1 MNPTDPNDTPV
12 AEPVKRPMNFYKHL
26 RITAHKPELMPDAV
40 VKIHGIPVS
49 TRKNLTLLSG
59 ASKSGKTAITSV
71 LCAGAICHNGLDGSA
86 AIEVEPNTEGKA
98 IIHIDT
104 EQSRYHHYRN
114 FKSAVLARAGMPLEP
129 DYYYSYNLRQLPQA
143 EYERFLDSLFE
154 TAYELNGGI
163 HLAVIDGVADFIPSV
178 NDEVDSNRLTNCLE
192 QLAIKYDTTIILV
205 LHVNPGSEKERGH
218 LGSHLLRKCESVLT
232 IKKEGDISALE
243 AKLLR
248 GGAVS
253 QFAPI
258 YYQFDDYK
266 GYHVFMDAGDSV
278 ARKRALRELAEKVFT
293 NAITSVKA
301 LKKIE
306 ELEKCV
312 ERTAK
317 RRLKDMLE
325 MGIIERQELDGSV
338 YYQLAQSPV
347 NDKTPF

>member
-1 MNPTDPNDTPV
+1 MNPNNQNEIPV
-12 AEPVKRPMNFYKHL
+12 IEPVKKPMNFYKHL
-26 RITAHKPELMPDAV
+26 RITADKPEVIPDAV
-40 VKIHGIPVS
+40 VKIHGIPVC

-71 LCAGAICHNGLDGSA
+71 ICAGAISFSGLDGSA
-86 AIEVEPNTEGKA
+86 AIEVSPNVDSLA

-114 FKSAVLARAGMPLEP
+114 FKYAVLKRAGLATDPA
-129 DYYYSYNLRQLPQA
+129 YYYSYNLRQLPQA

-154 TAYELNGGI
+154 TAHEINGGI

-178 NDEVDSNRLTNCLE
+178 NDEVEANRLTNYLE

-253 QFAPI
+253 QFTPV

-293 NAITSVKA
+293 NALTSVKA

-325 MGIIERQELDGSV
+325 VGVIERQELDNGV
-338 YYQLAQSPV
+338 YYQLPQSPV
-347 NDKTPF
+347 DDKTPF